1 VRWAVVHPA
10 IGIPAQTRERFR
22 SQPRPSRTTASVPVV
37 VMLVI
42 LVIVV
47 MVVMVVAASI
57 ARWIYTDVRARPPV
71 AARRER

>member
-1 VRWAVVHPA
+1 M
-10 IGIPAQTRERFR
+10 
-22 SQPRPSRTTASVPVV
+22 PVV

-47 MVVMVVAASI
+47 MVVMVVATII
-57 ARWIYTDVRARPPV
+57 ARWIYANVRARPPV